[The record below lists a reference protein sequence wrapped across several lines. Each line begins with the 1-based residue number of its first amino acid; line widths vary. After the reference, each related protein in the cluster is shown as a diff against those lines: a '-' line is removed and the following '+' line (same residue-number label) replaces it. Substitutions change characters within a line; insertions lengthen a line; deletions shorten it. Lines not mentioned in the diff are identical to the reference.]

1 MAAVTIAAVA
11 KKVAAT
17 LVSNKKGRKFI
28 GYVIGISIFILC
40 IPLIAVLCL
49 FGWTSGNPSIDY
61 QSGVT
66 AGVADMFNDP
76 ALQERFENIQIVFT
90 EYDLSTG
97 DIHKAQFMSIKK
109 LAGLEEQENFP
120 THVRVKASTGG
131 LFADSVIML
140 DQVRTIDKTRLR
152 QFLGRVDGETL
163 SRIEIAAKKSLGIID

>member
-61 QSGVT
+61 QSGVA

-109 LAGLEEQENFP
+109 LAGLEEQENFYE
-120 THVRVKASTGG
+120 RLASCFLETTNEKT
-131 LFADSVIML
+131 VYML
-140 DQVRTIDKTRLR
+140 IEEA
-152 QFLGRVDGETL
+152 FE
-163 SRIEIAAKKSLGIID
+163 IEIADEDEARLDELYGVTPVRKASEGG

>member
-1 MAAVTIAAVA
+1 MAAVTVAAVA
-11 KKVAAT
+11 KKVAAA

-61 QSGVT
+61 QSGAA

-109 LAGLEEQENFP
+109 LAGLEEQENFYE
-120 THVRVKASTGG
+120 RLASCFLETTNEKT
-131 LFADSVIML
+131 VYML
-140 DQVRTIDKTRLR
+140 IEEA
-152 QFLGRVDGETL
+152 FE
-163 SRIEIAAKKSLGIID
+163 IEIADEDEARLDELYGVTPVRKASEGG

>member
-61 QSGVT
+61 QSGVA

-109 LAGLEEQENFP
+109 LAGLEEQENFYE
-120 THVRVKASTGG
+120 RLASCFLETTNEKT
-131 LFADSVIML
+131 VYML
-140 DQVRTIDKTRLR
+140 IEEA
-152 QFLGRVDGETL
+152 FE
-163 SRIEIAAKKSLGIID
+163 IEIADEDEARLDDLYGVTPVRKASEGG